1 MAYCAVNCYALISGY
16 VGCDSKYKLSN
27 IIYLYLQVIFYT
39 IIITGIFAVFKPG
52 TVGISDFVKALFPFA
67 FGMYWYFTAYFCMFF
82 FIPFMNYFINTA
94 SKALAG
100 KLVLSIIILFSILPT
115 IFANDMFKTDG
126 GYSVYWLSMMY
137 IIGAYIKKYGLNS
150 KIKPRISLLGY
161 FIFNII
167 TWGCKL
173 ILDIMSD
180 KGFNTPYSSNI
191 LVNYTSP
198 TIVGAAIM
206 LLLYCS
212 NINFSNVWRKIIS
225 FFAPVSFGVYLIH
238 VEPLIWTNLFK
249 GHFADYLELSPT
261 IMAIAVLG
269 TALAIWFVC
278 SIIDRVRLEIFKIL
292 KLKL

>member
-1 MAYCAVNCYALISGY
+1 
-16 VGCDSKYKLSN
+16 
-27 IIYLYLQVIFYT
+27 
-39 IIITGIFAVFKPG
+39 
-52 TVGISDFVKALFPFA
+52 
-67 FGMYWYFTAYFCMFF
+67 
-82 FIPFMNYFINTA
+82 
-94 SKALAG
+94 
-100 KLVLSIIILFSILPT
+100 
-115 IFANDMFKTDG
+115 
-126 GYSVYWLSMMY
+126 
-137 IIGAYIKKYGLNS
+137 
-150 KIKPRISLLGY
+150 
-161 FIFNII
+161 
-167 TWGCKL
+167 
-173 ILDIMSD
+173 MSD